1 MPAAFEGNTVALV
14 AEIKRGRN
22 SVWFRNHIGTIGL
35 GYSLCDSVGAQTLK
49 SLLTG
54 CLVERVQ
61 TADTNPASQTR
72 RNNHT
77 HTHKGKGI
85 CSTRLKHT
93 CKSCLICIQA
103 LCRVKLVAD
112 TLRAF
117 SASFI

>member
-35 GYSLCDSVGAQTLK
+35 GVQTLK

-77 HTHKGKGI
+77 HTHTKARG
-85 CSTRLKHT
+85 
-93 CKSCLICIQA
+93 
-103 LCRVKLVAD
+103 
-112 TLRAF
+112 
-117 SASFI
+117 SAAHA

>member
-77 HTHKGKGI
+77 HTQRQGDLQH
-85 CSTRLKHT
+85 TLKTHM
-93 CKSCLICIQA
+93 
-103 LCRVKLVAD
+103 
-112 TLRAF
+112 
-117 SASFI
+117 

>member
-35 GYSLCDSVGAQTLK
+35 GAQTLK

-77 HTHKGKGI
+77 HTHTKARG
-85 CSTRLKHT
+85 
-93 CKSCLICIQA
+93 
-103 LCRVKLVAD
+103 
-112 TLRAF
+112 
-117 SASFI
+117 SAAHA